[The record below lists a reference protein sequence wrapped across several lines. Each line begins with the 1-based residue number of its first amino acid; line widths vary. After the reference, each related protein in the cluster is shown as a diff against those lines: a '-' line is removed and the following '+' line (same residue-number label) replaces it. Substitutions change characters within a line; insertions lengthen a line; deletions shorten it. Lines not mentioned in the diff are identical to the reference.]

1 MGQIHLGWI
10 DISILCIYFIAII
23 WWALRHGNSKDSTSY
38 FLAGRDMRWPAIGL
52 ALFAASISSSTL
64 IGQSGDAYSTGIA
77 VFNYNLISV
86 IVMIFFAWFF
96 LPFYIRSGVFTMPEF
111 LERRFDSR
119 SRYYFSF
126 ITIIGNIFLDAA
138 GALYAAA
145 LVIKLIIPQL
155 GLQTIVIIFALA
167 VASYTIPGGL
177 SSAISAEIIQAVILI
192 VGSITLTYLALI
204 NGGAEYVHSLM
215 AKHAMTMQLV
225 RPLGD
230 PSVPWLGLIV
240 GIPILGFY
248 FWGNNQTLV
257 QRVLSARSVDE
268 GRKAMLLVGFL
279 TVLTLFFIIYPG
291 VMAKKLFPGLEKPDM
306 VYPKMV
312 LELLPVGLLGVMMA
326 ALVAALTSTL
336 SAILNSV
343 STLFTMDFYSSFKK
357 DASSEEL
364 VRVGKITSVV
374 VLIIAVFWA
383 PKIGEFG
390 SLLKYYQQM
399 LSYISPP
406 IVAAFF
412 LGLFSKRANAKGAFY
427 GLISGLIVAVL
438 LLFYKEAIFGD
449 MHFLLIVPFLF
460 VLSLIIM
467 MTVSLLSQR
476 PPEEKIKE
484 NTWSKEIFIQE
495 TKEMK
500 GIKWYKNYRIWS
512 ILLLMFCFVILW
524 VFR

>member
-1 MGQIHLGWI
+1 MEQVYLGWI
-10 DISILCIYFIAII
+10 DISILVVYFFAII
-23 WWALRHGNSKDSTSY
+23 WWTLRHGKSEDSTSY

-86 IVMIFFAWFF
+86 IVMVFFAWFF
-96 LPFYIRSGVFTMPEF
+96 LPFYIKSGVFTMPEF
-111 LERRFDSR
+111 LERRFDSK

-145 LVIKLIIPQL
+145 LIIKLIIPEL
-155 GLQTIVIIFALA
+155 GLQTIIIIFAVA

-192 VGSITLTYLALI
+192 IGSIILTYLALI
-204 NGGAEYVHSLM
+204 NGGAEYLKTLI
-215 AKHAMTMQLV
+215 ADHAMTMLLV
-225 RPLGD
+225 RPIDD

-268 GRKAMLLVGFL
+268 GRKGVLLVGFL
-279 TVLTLFFIIYPG
+279 TVLTLFFIVYPG
-291 VMAKKLFPGLEKPDM
+291 VMAKELFPGLDKPDM

-312 LELLPVGLLGVMMA
+312 LELLPVGLLGIMMA

-343 STLFTMDFYSSFKK
+343 STLFTMDFYSSFKEN
-357 DASSEEL
+357 ASSDEL
-364 VRVGKITSVV
+364 VRVGRITSVV
-374 VLIIAVFWA
+374 VLIIAV
-383 PKIGEFG
+383 
-390 SLLKYYQQM
+390 L
-399 LSYISPP
+399 
-406 IVAAFF
+406 
-412 LGLFSKRANAKGAFY
+412 
-427 GLISGLIVAVL
+427 
-438 LLFYKEAIFGD
+438 
-449 MHFLLIVPFLF
+449 
-460 VLSLIIM
+460 
-467 MTVSLLSQR
+467 
-476 PPEEKIKE
+476 
-484 NTWSKEIFIQE
+484 
-495 TKEMK
+495 
-500 GIKWYKNYRIWS
+500 
-512 ILLLMFCFVILW
+512 
-524 VFR
+524 